1 MNPRLAFVL
10 FAGFVVFALIRD
22 TRRRQGV
29 SAGSWLALC
38 WMVIFASRPFS
49 AWFQSGVVYA
59 TSEGYLEGSPID
71 RVVSLLLIL
80 AGYVV
85 LGRRRIALGAIT
97 RQNAWLLAFYTFCA
111 LSVLWS
117 DFPFVA
123 FKRWFKDFG
132 AVVMAL
138 ILLTDEDPVEAVKAA
153 FVRCAYILVP
163 FSVLF
168 IRYFPDLG
176 RTFFGYQSNRLM
188 YVGVATHKNT
198 LGALAFVSVV
208 FLLWD
213 LRTRRR
219 GTATVGRPRYE
230 WAEGS
235 IVLLMAIWILAVADS
250 ATATVCTVGGVMF
263 FYATELLFVRRM
275 LKAVELFALLG
286 AGAWFAADSLFNF
299 TELVV
304 TSLGRDMNLTSRA
317 DGWKLFLSVDI
328 NPFIGAG
335 FKTFWA
341 GERMDR
347 IWREFGTI
355 VQAHNGYLE
364 TYLEGGFIGLFLLAA
379 MLWAGFRHIKRHVVA
394 GEDFGRIRLLFWF
407 LALGYNFS
415 EAGFTQL
422 SLFWM
427 VTLAVLIEVPCLSA
441 VAVAMPERK
450 QALTPAPI
458 VVRSKWAVP
467 AHRSGR
473 FARRPLHKPS

>member
-1 MNPRLAFVL
+1 MDSRLAFVL

-29 SAGSWLALC
+29 SAGSWLALA
-38 WMVIFASRPFS
+38 WMVIFASRPLS
-49 AWFQSGVVYA
+49 AWFQSGFVYS
-59 TSEGYLEGSPID
+59 TSEAYLEGSPID

-85 LGRRRIALGAIT
+85 LGRRHIALGAIT
-97 RQNAWLLAFYTFCA
+97 RQNFWLLAFYTFCA

-132 AVVMAL
+132 AVIMAL

-176 RTFFGYQSNRLM
+176 RAFFGYQSNRLM

-219 GTATVGRPRYE
+219 GAAAVGRPRYE
-230 WAEGS
+230 WAEGA

-250 ATATVCTVGGVMF
+250 ATATVCTVAGVTF

-275 LKAVELFALLG
+275 LKGVEFFALLG
-286 AGAWFAADSLFNF
+286 GGLWF
-299 TELVV
+299 
-304 TSLGRDMNLTSRA
+304 
-317 DGWKLFLSVDI
+317 
-328 NPFIGAG
+328 
-335 FKTFWA
+335 
-341 GERMDR
+341 
-347 IWREFGTI
+347 
-355 VQAHNGYLE
+355 
-364 TYLEGGFIGLFLLAA
+364 
-379 MLWAGFRHIKRHVVA
+379 
-394 GEDFGRIRLLFWF
+394 
-407 LALGYNFS
+407 
-415 EAGFTQL
+415 
-422 SLFWM
+422 
-427 VTLAVLIEVPCLSA
+427 
-441 VAVAMPERK
+441 
-450 QALTPAPI
+450 
-458 VVRSKWAVP
+458 
-467 AHRSGR
+467 
-473 FARRPLHKPS
+473 

>member
-10 FAGFVVFALIRD
+10 FAGFVVYALIRD

-97 RQNAWLLAFYTFCA
+97 RQNVWLLAFYTFCA

-213 LRTRRR
+213 LRTR
-219 GTATVGRPRYE
+219 
-230 WAEGS
+230 
-235 IVLLMAIWILAVADS
+235 L
-250 ATATVCTVGGVMF
+250 
-263 FYATELLFVRRM
+263 
-275 LKAVELFALLG
+275 
-286 AGAWFAADSLFNF
+286 
-299 TELVV
+299 
-304 TSLGRDMNLTSRA
+304 
-317 DGWKLFLSVDI
+317 
-328 NPFIGAG
+328 
-335 FKTFWA
+335 
-341 GERMDR
+341 
-347 IWREFGTI
+347 
-355 VQAHNGYLE
+355 
-364 TYLEGGFIGLFLLAA
+364 
-379 MLWAGFRHIKRHVVA
+379 
-394 GEDFGRIRLLFWF
+394 
-407 LALGYNFS
+407 
-415 EAGFTQL
+415 
-422 SLFWM
+422 
-427 VTLAVLIEVPCLSA
+427 
-441 VAVAMPERK
+441 
-450 QALTPAPI
+450 
-458 VVRSKWAVP
+458 
-467 AHRSGR
+467 
-473 FARRPLHKPS
+473 